1 MSSASVA
8 VNASVVASA
17 VGRQSTDTPL
27 FSDYSYLRE
36 GERDR
41 VVLRNTREG
50 SFVRCVPSPVAHHS
64 LTASLE
70 D

>member
-36 GERDR
+36 GER
-41 VVLRNTREG
+41 VVLRYEEH
-50 SFVRCVPSPVAHHS
+50 P
-64 LTASLE
+64 
-70 D
+70 